1 MAISLWLIRMIVH
14 CRQRDLAAMLGRDEM
29 GANGEM
35 IIDRLRLV
43 KAAAMMFAA
52 GMLITTASAEDLKQV
67 PLPGDSV
74 YPESIAAASDG
85 TLYISGLSAGG
96 VYRVK
101 PGTSTAE
108 VWIKPGDFDTRS
120 TFGLLVDEAKGLLL
134 VCSND
139 ASGIGVPGPSTVK
152 GTFVKGFDLKTGAG
166 KLSVAFPKDG
176 SICND
181 FAIAKDGSI
190 FATNTSSPQ
199 ILRLKPGASEL
210 EVWLESA
217 EFNQPKE
224 GAGLDGIAFGAD
236 GNLYVNT
243 YTNGELYR
251 VDVADGKPGKI
262 TKLKTSRPLKLADGL
277 RPTGEHSF
285 IMAEGSGSIDRLIV
299 KGDEVDVETIKDGL
313 AGPTS
318 VALVGDTYWV
328 PEGQLAHLFDS
339 KSGPPHLPFRIVGV
353 PARQ

>member
-1 MAISLWLIRMIVH
+1 M
-14 CRQRDLAAMLGRDEM
+14 LAAAMNL
-29 GANGEM
+29 GANDEM
-35 IIDRLRLV
+35 IIDRLTLA
-43 KAAAMMFAA
+43 KAAAMIVA
-52 GMLITTASAEDLKQV
+52 GGFLISTASAEDLKQV
-67 PLPGDSV
+67 PLPGNSV

-85 TLYISGLSAGG
+85 TLYVSGLSSGG
-96 VYRVK
+96 VFRIQ
-101 PGTSTAE
+101 PGAATAE
-108 VWIKPGDFDTRS
+108 EWIKPGAFDTRS
-120 TFGLLVDEAKGLLL
+120 TFGVLVDEAKGLLL

-139 ASGIGVPGPSTVK
+139 ASGIGVPGPGAAK
-152 GTFVKGFDLKTGAG
+152 GAVIKGFDLKTGEG

-181 FAIAKDGSI
+181 FAIAQDGSI

-217 EFNQPKE
+217 DFNQPKE
-224 GAGLDGIAFGAD
+224 GAGLDGIAFGSD

-251 VDVADGKPGKI
+251 VDVKDGKPGNI

-277 RPTGEHSF
+277 RSTGEQTF
-285 IMAEGSGSIDRLIV
+285 IMAEGSGSIDRLTV
-299 KGDEVDVETIKDGL
+299 KGDEVTVDTVKDGL

-318 VALVGDTYWV
+318 VALVGNTYWV
-328 PEGQLAHLFDS
+328 PEGQLAHLFDA
-339 KSGPPHLPFRIVGV
+339 KSGPPRLPFRIVAV
-353 PARQ
+353 PAGQ